1 MVCKIRACSDK
12 FRNLFWGK
20 VCTEIQRC
28 PLLSEEVVVC
38 GAGEHGRDL
47 PECPARDPEG
57 SPGYAWVLDGA
68 LMQDSAQKPSTR
80 LWHKGLCKQESGQE
94 EGYSL

>member
-20 VCTEIQRC
+20 VCTETQRC

-57 SPGYAWVLDGA
+57 SPVYAWVLDGA
-68 LMQDSAQKPSTR
+68 LMQDSAQKHSTR
-80 LWHKGLCKQESGQE
+80 LWHEGLCKQESGQE
-94 EGYSL
+94 KGFSL

>member
-1 MVCKIRACSDK
+1 M
-12 FRNLFWGK
+12 
-20 VCTEIQRC
+20 
-28 PLLSEEVVVC
+28 C

-68 LMQDSAQKPSTR
+68 LMQDSAQKPSTW
-80 LWHKGLCKQESGQE
+80 LWHKGICKQESGQE